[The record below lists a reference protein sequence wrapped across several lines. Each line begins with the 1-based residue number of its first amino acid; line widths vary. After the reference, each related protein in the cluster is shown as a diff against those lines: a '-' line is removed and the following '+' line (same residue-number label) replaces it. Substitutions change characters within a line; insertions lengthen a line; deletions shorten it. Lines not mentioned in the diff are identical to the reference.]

1 MRAFVPGFVDK
12 NQMYSFRTKYLLLWV
27 ALAVC
32 DGFVGGGAVVGQNRR
47 DAQSLR
53 RLPATGLRVAHRRTS
68 DRRTARATAAGLRV
82 RQHLAEGY
90 RHVSRRAAS
99 AAQDQFLAALREVAQ
114 ARVNAQVSPNASQ
127 SLANSLV
134 AMREMRDFYAPGA
147 TVQLDPY
154 AMAVA
159 HQSPV
164 LKDTSEPRLSARK
177 AIERYSAYA
186 TAELAAACGNEPLA
200 AEALY
205 GMGQISSRESLTQ
218 LADSR
223 ASQLAKIFFS
233 AALRVNSRHE
243 LAGNELGV
251 LLART
256 GAWERAIAVLK
267 QSATH
272 VPSKAIWHNLAVV
285 HQYRGEQNLAT
296 LALSELRR
304 MRTGPTQ
311 DSSFRHFSLLDAQR
325 PGQVARFAN
334 P

>member
-1 MRAFVPGFVDK
+1 
-12 NQMYSFRTKYLLLWV
+12 MYGFRTKLSLLWV
-27 ALAVC
+27 ALVVC
-32 DGFVGGGAVVGQNRR
+32 AGFAGGVRVAGQDRR
-47 DAQSLR
+47 DSPLLR
-53 RLPATGLRVAHRRTS
+53 RLPATGLRVADRRTS
-68 DRRTARATAAGLRV
+68 DRRSARATAAGLRV
-82 RQHLAEGY
+82 RQHLAEGL
-90 RHVSRRAAS
+90 RHVSRRAPD
-99 AAQDQFLAALREVAQ
+99 AAQDRFLAALREVAM
-114 ARVNAQVSPNASQ
+114 ARVNAQVSPTASQ

-154 AMAVA
+154 AMAVS

-164 LKDTSEPRLSARK
+164 LKGTSVPGLSARR

-186 TAELAAACGNEPLA
+186 TAELAAACGSEPLA

-205 GMGQISSRESLTQ
+205 AMGQISSRESLTQ
-218 LADSR
+218 LPESR
-223 ASQLAKIFFS
+223 ASQLAKIFLS

-256 GAWERAIAVLK
+256 GAWERALAVLK

-272 VPSKAIWHNLAVV
+272 VPSKAVWHNLAVV
-285 HQYRGEQNLAT
+285 HQYRGEQELAT
-296 LALSELRR
+296 LALSEMGRIQA
-304 MRTGPTQ
+304 GPAR
-311 DSSFRHFSLLDAQR
+311 DSGLRHFSLLNAQR
-325 PGQVARFAN
+325 PGEVARFAN

>member
-1 MRAFVPGFVDK
+1 
-12 NQMYSFRTKYLLLWV
+12 MYRFRTKLTLLWV
-27 ALAVC
+27 ALVVC
-32 DGFVGGGAVVGQNRR
+32 AGFAGAGSAVGQGHR
-47 DAQSLR
+47 DSQLLR
-53 RLPATGLRVAHRRTS
+53 RLPAIGLRVADRRTS
-68 DRRTARATAAGLRV
+68 DRRSARATAAGLRV
-82 RQHLAEGY
+82 RQHLAEGF
-90 RHVSRRAAS
+90 RHVSRRASS
-99 AAQDQFLAALREVAQ
+99 AAQDRFLAALREVAM
-114 ARVNAQVSPNASQ
+114 ARVNAQVSPTASQ

-134 AMREMRDFYAPGA
+134 AMREMRDFYTPGA

-154 AMAVA
+154 AMAVS

-164 LKDTSEPRLSARK
+164 LKGTSEPRLSART

-205 GMGQISSRESLTQ
+205 AMGQISSRESLTQ

-223 ASQLAKIFFS
+223 ASQLAKIFLS

-256 GAWERAIAVLK
+256 GAWERALAVLK
-267 QSATH
+267 QSANH

-285 HQYRGEQNLAT
+285 HHYRGEQGLAK
-296 LALSELRR
+296 LALNEKGR
-304 MRTGPTQ
+304 METDPAQ
-311 DSSFRHFSLLDAQR
+311 DSGFRHFSLLNAQR
-325 PGQVARFAN
+325 PGEVARFAN
-334 P
+334 Q